1 MIRSVASSDITIIKS
16 SAIYAAK
23 AESILDVPVVL
34 LSINPQ
40 NNGEVF
46 PEIISIFPNQDVF
59 ARKIPSLMLLK
70 MKGPTTLLKRLI
82 GIN

>member
-1 MIRSVASSDITIIKS
+1 MIRSIASSDITIIKS
-16 SAIYAAK
+16 AAIYTAK
-23 AESILDVPVVL
+23 DASILDVPIVL
-34 LSINPQ
+34 SSINPQ

-46 PEIISIFPNQDVF
+46 PEIISIFPNQDVSI
-59 ARKIPSLMLLK
+59 RKIPSLILLK